1 MNKTLNL
8 KGGINGK
15 RRCKKIKCDHF
26 EKENGLLLLQN
37 GATINT
43 INMAHNMVC
52 FVVVL

>member
-1 MNKTLNL
+1 MKKERLFD
-8 KGGINGK
+8 INSLE
-15 RRCKKIKCDHF
+15 INPLYISPT

-43 INMAHNMVC
+43 INMAHNMVY